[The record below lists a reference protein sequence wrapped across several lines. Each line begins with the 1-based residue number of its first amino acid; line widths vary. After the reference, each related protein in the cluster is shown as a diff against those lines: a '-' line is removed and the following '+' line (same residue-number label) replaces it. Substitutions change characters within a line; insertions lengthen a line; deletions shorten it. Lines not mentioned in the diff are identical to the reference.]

1 MSDSHS
7 GRILRLR
14 IEDFKGIDV
23 AEVNTHGADVVTVS
37 GRNGVGKSSTL
48 DAIVAVLGGTR
59 VIDPRPVRDGEETAC
74 VEATFTD
81 GLQLRRVWTKGGTA
95 SSLRVTLADG
105 TVAANGQNWLNERVN
120 AAAFD
125 PLAWTRRAPKDQFSQ
140 LCELVGLDLSGL
152 VRDRAATYAERTQVN
167 RELDA
172 AKARFVAADGDFAGV
187 PDEPVSLTKLNADL
201 SAARRAD
208 DDYRRLRESVD
219 RNREEATRLETQ
231 IAELQNRLRLHRTA
245 EQRDAAAAEHLSD
258 TLPDVAAIEG
268 AMEQAEATNSRVAE
282 KRRAADLR
290 ASVTDLQASSDEL
303 SERIDAIDTSRR
315 EQLAEA
321 EWPVD
326 GLGVDPEEGSVTY
339 RDRPLRQASQAEQ
352 LAVAMGV
359 AGRLNRDV
367 RVILVREASLCDE
380 ETLSAMREQA
390 VTLGAQLWLERVGE
404 GGLQIT
410 VDDEDGDP
418 LA

>member
-1 MSDSHS
+1 M
-7 GRILRLR
+7 
-14 IEDFKGIDV
+14 
-23 AEVNTHGADVVTVS
+23 
-37 GRNGVGKSSTL
+37 
-48 DAIVAVLGGTR
+48 
-59 VIDPRPVRDGEETAC
+59 
-74 VEATFTD
+74 
-81 GLQLRRVWTKGGTA
+81 
-95 SSLRVTLADG
+95 
-105 TVAANGQNWLNERVN
+105 
-120 AAAFD
+120 
-125 PLAWTRRAPKDQFSQ
+125 
-140 LCELVGLDLSGL
+140 
-152 VRDRAATYAERTQVN
+152 
-167 RELDA
+167 
-172 AKARFVAADGDFAGV
+172 
-187 PDEPVSLTKLNADL
+187 
-201 SAARRAD
+201 
-208 DDYRRLRESVD
+208 
-219 RNREEATRLETQ
+219 
-231 IAELQNRLRLHRTA
+231 
-245 EQRDAAAAEHLSD
+245 
-258 TLPDVAAIEG
+258 
-268 AMEQAEATNSRVAE
+268 
-282 KRRAADLR
+282 
-290 ASVTDLQASSDEL
+290 TDLQASSDEL